1 MSCQTK
7 KMRKV
12 GILGGSFDPIHNGH
26 LAIAESARKDYAL
39 DEIWFIPAGHSPNK
53 EEARM
58 TPAEERLK
66 MTELA
71 VRDYDNFKV
80 SDMEVC
86 SKETSYTYRTLER
99 LTAEY
104 PETEFYFIMGADSLD
119 YFDKWYHAER
129 ICQCAVILVAV
140 RDEFS
145 KANMK
150 AKIAEIQQLFPAD
163 IRILSIGKVEVSSHE
178 IREQIAEGRDVPA
191 QIPHAVSEYIRE
203 TGLYR

>member
-1 MSCQTK
+1 
-7 KMRKV
+7 
-12 GILGGSFDPIHNGH
+12 
-26 LAIAESARKDYAL
+26 
-39 DEIWFIPAGHSPNK
+39 
-53 EEARM
+53 
-58 TPAEERLK
+58 
-66 MTELA
+66 
-71 VRDYDNFKV
+71 
-80 SDMEVC
+80 MEVC

-178 IREQIAEGRDVPA
+178 IRKQIAEGRDVSA

>member
-1 MSCQTK
+1 
-7 KMRKV
+7 MRKV

-58 TPAEERLK
+58 TSAEERLK

-178 IREQIAEGRDVPA
+178 IRKQIAEGRDVPV